1 MAAKKTNQVDLAL
14 SRAEARQIL
23 DQAIARHFAKVRARI
38 PAFVDRHFGFRGA
51 LKLNRK
57 GLGRD
62 LYRAPLNAALILPH
76 TGLRLAAMA
85 LDKTGRR
92 SEADW
97 LRTRDLF
104 LKTDVAREIEWLIW
118 TELLEL
124 PYSDGKRVSRHDG
137 LAREMLT
144 DVRLATRLDQV
155 HEAMRKHW
163 NSEGYQSRLTDALAA
178 YSGNRAAAAE
188 IANIFVSLGA
198 GAALLNQATP
208 GVLTLGPAL
217 ANLIAQGL
225 QTNSLPAAL
234 AAVWLGVVPA
244 QASAAL
250 TAGATAAAAVALA
263 ATSAVSGAI
272 TDPIQCALGL
282 HQKRLVALTNAVELL
297 LLGDDGARLVAHDHY
312 VGRVGDLVDLFVGVW
327 RFARI

>member
-1 MAAKKTNQVDLAL
+1 VGTKANQLDVAL
-14 SRAEARQIL
+14 SRQDARDIL
-23 DQAIARHFAKVRARI
+23 EQAIVRHFAKVRARI
-38 PAFVDRHFGFRGA
+38 PAFVNRHFGWRGA
-51 LKLNRK
+51 WRLNRK

-76 TGLRLAAMA
+76 TGLRLAAMVF
-85 LDKTGRR
+85 DKRGMA
-92 SEADW
+92 EQAEW
-97 LRTRDLF
+97 LRSRDLF

-124 PYSDGKRVSRHDG
+124 PYRDGKRISRHDG
-137 LAREMLT
+137 LAREMLS
-144 DVRLATRLDQV
+144 DVRLARRLDNV
-155 HEAMRKHW
+155 HAAMRRNW
-163 NSEGYQSRLTDALAA
+163 NADGYKNRLAQALGA

-198 GAALLNQATP
+198 GAALLHQATP

-234 AAVWLGVVPA
+234 TAVWLGLVPA
-244 QASAAL
+244 QASTAL
-250 TAGATAAAAVALA
+250 TVGATAAAAVTLA
-263 ATSAVSGAI
+263 ATSAISGVL
-272 TDPIQCALGL
+272 TDPIQTTLGL
-282 HQKRLVALTNAVELL
+282 HQKRLLALTNAVELL

-312 VGRVGDLVDLFVGVW
+312 VGRVGDFVDLFVGVW
-327 RFARI
+327 RFARL

>member
-1 MAAKKTNQVDLAL
+1 MTAKANQVEVAL
-14 SRAEARQIL
+14 SREDARDIL
-23 DQAIARHFAKVRARI
+23 EQAIVRHFAKVRARI
-38 PAFVDRHFGFRGA
+38 PGFVDRHFGWRGA
-51 LKLNRK
+51 WRLNRR

-76 TGLRLAAMA
+76 TGLRLAAMLLEKRGLA
-85 LDKTGRR
+85 GQA
-92 SEADW
+92 EW
-97 LRTRDLF
+97 LRSRDLF
-104 LKTDVAREIEWLIW
+104 LKTDVARQIEWLIW

-124 PYSDGKRVSRHDG
+124 PYRDGKRISRQDG
-137 LAREMLT
+137 LAREVLS
-144 DVRLATRLDQV
+144 DVRLAQRLDSV
-155 HEAMRKHW
+155 HAAMRRNW
-163 NSEGYQSRLTDALAA
+163 SAEGFQSRLAQALGA

-198 GAALLNQATP
+198 GAALLHQATP

-234 AAVWLGVVPA
+234 TAVWLGLVPT

-250 TAGATAAAAVALA
+250 TVGATAAAAVTLA
-263 ATSAVSGAI
+263 ATSAISGAV
-272 TDPIQCALGL
+272 TDPIQTTLGL
-282 HQKRLVALTNAVELL
+282 HQRRLLALTNAVELL

-312 VGRVGDLVDLFVGVW
+312 VGRVGDFVDLFVGVW
-327 RFARI
+327 RFARL